1 MSRFEEDHGVVTE
14 SEKETK
20 TPKRYRVIL
29 VNDDYTSMEFVVF
42 ILETVFLKTP
52 QEAYSLMMSIHQTG
66 SGVAGV
72 YSYEIAEMKTITVTE
87 LSRKREYPL
96 RCIMEED

>member
-14 SEKETK
+14 SEKEPK